1 MGKTQTTQ
9 LIQRAVLKLTDDE
22 KYADGWISDETL
34 LRLTTT
40 NYTGIA
46 DAISFTREQLN
57 RALSNTNFIPT
68 GGGFK
73 STNINGVYKCSFFTA
88 CPYDPSKERQVSF
101 YYRHKNGEPPAEP
114 ARASDVQDAVA
125 QCHRIQQN
133 RERISPSEKL
143 AREMDPVGKSIA
155 GLIRENKKKQKKS
168 GNKNDNTDTPKR
180 STNLPA
186 VTPAKRT
193 PIHNTQ
199 QPFWY
204 SPECKKLFGYD
215 KSVIQLM

>member
-133 RERISPSEKL
+133 RERISTSEKL
-143 AREMDPVGKSIA
+143 DREMDPVGKSISE
-155 GLIRENKKKQKKS
+155 LIREKKKDSSNNSNKKKKKS
-168 GNKNDNTDTPKR
+168 GNNNDNTNTPKR

-193 PIHNTQ
+193 PI
-199 QPFWY
+199 
-204 SPECKKLFGYD
+204 
-215 KSVIQLM
+215 